1 MRRASELGMELDENL
16 VEDIYAYWEE
26 EIEMTEA
33 VSVQAQTEIHS
44 SAKAK
49 AGLWNNL
56 GAVYICMR
64 QNERAADCFAKAAD
78 IWPKDAGGGRF

>member
-1 MRRASELGMELDENL
+1 MGKVVTKCMGKARNMELDENL

-49 AGLWNNL
+49 APYSR
-56 GAVYICMR
+56 V
-64 QNERAADCFAKAAD
+64 
-78 IWPKDAGGGRF
+78 